1 MDTRNSP
8 SRRQVVGAA
17 AGAFSVCA
25 LAACGGGSD
34 TATTPTSTPASTPA
48 SSPAGSPGNAA
59 AASSAPAGSASGS
72 NELTPLADVPVG
84 GAVNVQGPGGPTIVA
99 QPTAGNVVAFS
110 AKCTHKGGPLK
121 VDGTDLVCQWHGATF
136 EAFTGKVV
144 KGPATMPLKAVPG
157 VKVEGTDVVA
167 G

>member
-1 MDTRNSP
+1 METRNSP

-34 TATTPTSTPASTPA
+34 TAAPSSSTSPATEAGAKSSTPAA
-48 SSPAGSPGNAA
+48 SQGGD
-59 AASSAPAGSASGS
+59 
-72 NELTPLADVPVG
+72 LTPLSDVPVG
-84 GAVNVQGPGGPTIVA
+84 GAVEVTGPNGPTIVA

-144 KGPATMPLKAVPG
+144 KGPATTPLPAVAG
-157 VKVEGTDVVA
+157 VKVDGTEVVL

>member
-1 MDTRNSP
+1 VDTRNSP

-34 TATTPTSTPASTPA
+34 TATTTSST
-48 SSPAGSPGNAA
+48 SPAADAGAT
-59 AASSAPAGSASGS
+59 SSAPASGQGSA
-72 NELTPLADVPVG
+72 ELTPLSDVPVG
-84 GAVNVQGPGGPTIVA
+84 GAIEVKGPAGPTIVA

-110 AKCTHKGGPLK
+110 AKCTHKGGPLQ
-121 VDGTDLVCQWHGATF
+121 VEGTDLVCKWHGATF

-144 KGPATMPLKAVPG
+144 KGPATADLPAVTG
-157 VKVEGTDVVA
+157 VKVEGTEVVV

>member
-1 MDTRNSP
+1 VDTRNSP

-34 TATTPTSTPASTPA
+34 TASPSTSTS
-48 SSPAGSPGNAA
+48 GAA
-59 AASSAPAGSASGS
+59 AASSTPAASQGSAD
-72 NELTPLADVPVG
+72 LAALSDVPVG
-84 GAVNVQGPGGPTIVA
+84 GAIKVEGPAGPTILA

-110 AKCTHKGGPLK
+110 AKCTHKGVPLD
-121 VDGTDLVCQWHGATF
+121 VDGTELVCSAHGSVF
-136 EAFTGKVV
+136 EALTGKVV
-144 KGPATMPLKAVPG
+144 KGPATTPLPAVAG
-157 VKVEGTDVVA
+157 VKVEGTEIVA